1 MLPNELLHI
10 VCSHLTGFEIHRAFS
25 DLNARLT
32 GIISDYTKHFNLTQ
46 MKFQQFEECCR
57 VLLQSDRGAQIQSL
71 CLSNRRPVVNEIALF
86 LTKLR
91 PLHERLPNLQCLKL
105 FGATTAELMH
115 YLPNTILLQK
125 LAKLSIESKKKYTTE
140 DIDRIFFEDLVK
152 NLGPIQQLSLKGI
165 CLTNISQFQ
174 WLNNTVTHLNIDIER
189 IAELISILRVFRN
202 LQYLS
207 VNVVAI
213 NDTSQVQC
221 NDAVP
226 ALQLKEFRLKS
237 FDSISLPTFDDLV
250 FSLNLMP
257 NLHSF
262 KCQLNIF
269 YTVLNEDYSTYADGD
284 RWHMIRNQFKSL
296 ANFDCSFRY
305 KILCNTT
312 CQGICQSFSSFPYWT
327 VKVYPSLPYAT
338 EIFVF
343 TKRPHRSIVEILPT
357 YFEQYD
363 GQKITSLINRA
374 SAISIDWN
382 DYEREDD
389 IPTLTLSCPNFS
401 HIKSL
406 LIGYPLL
413 YFDDQLKEFLRQLFH
428 GSSILNEIILYLSI
442 DESAIDNILHV
453 LYCLSQPINS
463 VTNLSFR
470 SGIRLDE
477 TTITIMA
484 YYLPS
489 LVSFTLMGID
499 ELDDVAEIVSAC
511 VKEMKHLTYLEFHVR
526 HPGSVEDG
534 SILKL
539 RLMECE
545 IHAWLMQNTSL
556 GDLVTEREF
565 YAECSEDLKIWLS

>member
-499 ELDDVAEIVSAC
+499 ELDDVAEI
-511 VKEMKHLTYLEFHVR
+511 
-526 HPGSVEDG
+526 
-534 SILKL
+534 
-539 RLMECE
+539 
-545 IHAWLMQNTSL
+545 
-556 GDLVTEREF
+556 
-565 YAECSEDLKIWLS
+565 